1 MRQLPARITHDL
13 AHGMHQ
19 RPLNIRRLTQMAFQ
33 QHWNRFHKLVAQGNS
48 LANFNETQ
56 RIAQMAYQWGRED
69 AAVEQ
74 RIEEERRL
82 AGQLN
87 GGTTSEG
94 QGT

>member
-1 MRQLPARITHDL
+1 MYD
-13 AHGMHQ
+13 
-19 RPLNIRRLTQMAFQ
+19 PLT
-33 QHWNRFHKLVAQGNS
+33 V
-48 LANFNETQ
+48 Q

-87 GGTTSEG
+87 GGASNEG
-94 QGT
+94 QSAG